1 MLHPTILDP
10 ASGRT
15 AHPPA
20 VRPLVPVST
29 DPFELLRVIGAE
41 RRSPHFDDSG
51 YDSEDDSELGRRRH
65 RRLVERCSAGSC
77 TGDKP
82 A

>member
-1 MLHPTILDP
+1 MLHPTLLDP

-15 AHPPA
+15 ADPPA
-20 VRPLVPVST
+20 VRPLDPVST

-41 RRSPHFDDSG
+41 RRPPRFD
-51 YDSEDDSELGRRRH
+51 DSEDDSELGRRRH

>member
-1 MLHPTILDP
+1 MLHPTLLDP

-15 AHPPA
+15 ADPPA

-29 DPFELLRVIGAE
+29 DPFELLRAFGAE
-41 RRSPHFDDSG
+41 RRSPRLDGGED
-51 YDSEDDSELGRRRH
+51 DSEDDSELGRRRH

>member
-29 DPFELLRVIGAE
+29 DPFELLRVL
-41 RRSPHFDDSG
+41 RDDSG
-51 YDSEDDSELGRRRH
+51 DDSEDHSEDDSELGRRRL
-65 RRLVERCSAGSC
+65 RRLIERCSTGWFAGG
-77 TGDKP
+77 TP

>member
-15 AHPPA
+15 ADPPA

-29 DPFELLRVIGAE
+29 DPFELLRVLGAE
-41 RRSPHFDDSG
+41 RRSPPL
-51 YDSEDDSELGRRRH
+51 DDSELGRLRQ
-65 RRLVERCSAGSC
+65 RRLLVRCSTGWY
-77 TGDKP
+77 TGDTP